1 MLDKMGIELLALG
14 NISNVIGTYFN
25 IKEQLKENDYL
36 IIIGN
41 SLQSIGALLGVE
53 AALLQIKT
61 VQKIIILGNSLQSL
75 GAGLQAYQGIIN
87 VMKNRIENEDSIV
100 DQKDERIIALIG
112 VWIQAIGTVISA
124 IGLTIIE
131 KEERLE
137 KIII

>member
-1 MLDKMGIELLALG
+1 M
-14 NISNVIGTYFN
+14 
-25 IKEQLKENDYL
+25 
-36 IIIGN
+36 
-41 SLQSIGALLGVE
+41 
-53 AALLQIKT
+53 KT

-75 GAGLQAYQGIIN
+75 GAELQAYQGIIN
-87 VMKNRIENEDSIV
+87 VMKNRIENEDSLV

-137 KIII
+137 K